1 MKKIFLAILLFLSFY
16 SHAGKIYHCET
27 ASGKKSFQSTP
38 CEVSTLK
45 IENAKPA
52 VNKKKSKSALFY
64 GISVHSTAKKKE
76 ISDHPSVDI
85 ATLRYISI
93 IPKYKMVKFY
103 KESIKEKYKL
113 REVGGTTM
121 ISYKLHGRNKMISID
136 DYFSK
141 SDVTIQSEK

>member
-1 MKKIFLAILLFLSFY
+1 M
-16 SHAGKIYHCET
+16 
-27 ASGKKSFQSTP
+27 
-38 CEVSTLK
+38 
-45 IENAKPA
+45 
-52 VNKKKSKSALFY
+52 
-64 GISVHSTAKKKE
+64 HSTAKKKE

-113 REVGGTTM
+113 REVSGTTM